1 MVILENMKYWLNEW
15 IGYVLYLL
23 WLYLLSLFFKLL
35 VYVLNFEYV
44 YLKNYEKV

>member
-1 MVILENMKYWLNEW
+1 MVILKNMKYWLNEW
-15 IGYVLYLL
+15 IDYVLYLL